1 MSGMQPLEEALSFSP
16 KIRPDAG
23 VERYKNNLLAAE
35 GSKGQPTNSINSS
48 SRPSHGGSQLD
59 RS

>member
-1 MSGMQPLEEALSFSP
+1 MNGLQPLEESLSFSP

-35 GSKGQPTNSINSS
+35 GPKGQHTNSINSS
-48 SRPSHGGSQLD
+48 SRPSVAGGQLD